1 MKSSW
6 ATGEMRREER
16 LRKQVGKASRV
27 VHKPDV
33 AHSSRVRR
41 EFWTVDPVRD
51 RGGSLERKGCR
62 GLERKGGGGQM

>member
-1 MKSSW
+1 M
-6 ATGEMRREER
+6 
-16 LRKQVGKASRV
+16 